1 MSKDDVDGKSHIYT
15 IGEMSYIIFAMV
27 LLSQIPVID
36 LKEIPAVLWS
46 SAIDSESRCSYGFE
60 VIGRVKHFHE
70 ITVGFLFSFFC
81 DFSNL

>member
-1 MSKDDVDGKSHIYT
+1 MVMHIFIRLEKCLT
-15 IGEMSYIIFAMV
+15 SFFAMV

-46 SAIDSESRCSYGFE
+46 SAIDSETRSAYSFE

-70 ITVGFLFSFFC
+70 ITVGFFF
-81 DFSNL
+81 FFVNIQFLILLKF